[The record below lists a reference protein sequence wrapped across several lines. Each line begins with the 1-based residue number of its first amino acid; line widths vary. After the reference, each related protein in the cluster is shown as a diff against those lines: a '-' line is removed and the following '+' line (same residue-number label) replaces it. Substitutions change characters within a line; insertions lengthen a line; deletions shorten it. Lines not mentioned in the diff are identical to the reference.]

1 MASEELPMTGSRV
14 ILRRESNMCHSTNM
28 IPAPW
33 TSSVEF
39 PRVPYWDHYYSLYM
53 SMISPM
59 FHLYYLHYCLQMIPM
74 SLSPGKIYQLYLQR
88 WIVNLSDCRNGWMS
102 TNSLLMWKRP
112 SICYFAQKKQCDIKW
127 CSIELW
133 NYRKVEHFKFLG
145 VHIDSKLNWS
155 YHCACAN
162 CTSTH
167 FHCSWIIELLW
178 NLREILRH
186 TDFTNC
192 GYNIQGLGGV
202 SNWTVSAVY
211 FCDCLWFYL
220 TIFISHSSSVQW
232 DLGITVSALQQLW
245 NPMGN
250 V

>member
-14 ILRRESNMCHSTNM
+14 ILRRESNMCHSTTM

-74 SLSPGKIYQLYLQR
+74 SLSPEKIYQLYLQR

-102 TNSLLMWKRP
+102 TNSLLMWKDQVYVILHKKP
-112 SICYFAQKKQCDIKW
+112 SVILNDVVLNCEI
-127 CSIELW
+127 IE
-133 NYRKVEHFKFLG
+133 KVEHFKFLG

-155 YHCACAN
+155 YHIQCIRKKMSKGNGILYRAKDYLKCDTLLTLYYSFIYPYIVY
-162 CTSTH
+162 CIEVWGSTTKGNLVSLLK
-167 FHCSWIIELLW
+167 CQKRVLRIIKSVPTRTDSAPLFLELG
-178 NLREILRH
+178 NL
-186 TDFTNC
+186 
-192 GYNIQGLGGV
+192 
-202 SNWTVSAVY
+202 
-211 FCDCLWFYL
+211 
-220 TIFISHSSSVQW
+220 IS
-232 DLGITVSALQQLW
+232 L
-245 NPMGN
+245 
-250 V
+250 